1 MKLLIGTNNQG
12 KVIEISEVLGDLGF
26 ELLSPKD
33 LSIDIAPEETGYTF
47 AENAL
52 QKARHFFE
60 HGGSVPT
67 IADDS
72 GIIIDAFADE
82 LGIHTR
88 RWGAGADA
96 TDTEWIEHFLAR
108 MEAQE
113 NKKARFVCNL
123 AYIDPEGS
131 EHLFEGTCEGIIT
144 PSLEADYLP
153 GLPISACFRPE
164 GFDLVYSAMGVDE
177 KNAISHRGRAVNAL
191 REHLSS
197 CYFSE

>member
-1 MKLLIGTNNQG
+1 MKLLIGTNNKG
-12 KVIEISEVLGDLGF
+12 KHIEISEVLGDLGL

-33 LSIDIAPEETGYTF
+33 LKIEIDPEETGSDY

-52 QKARHFFE
+52 IKARHFFE

-72 GIIIDAFADE
+72 GIVIDALEGE
-82 LGIHTR
+82 LGVHTR

-96 TDTEWIEHFLAR
+96 TDAEWIDHFLER
-108 MEAQE
+108 MERE
-113 NKKARFVCNL
+113 DNKKARFICNL
-123 AYIDPEGS
+123 AYIDDEGT

-153 GLPISACFRPE
+153 GLPISACFKPE
-164 GFDLVYSAMGVDE
+164 GFTAVYSAMTTEE
-177 KNAISHRGRAVNAL
+177 KNKISHRGLAVAKF
-191 REHLSS
+191 RDHLVT
-197 CYFSE
+197 